1 VNELGVVYL
10 FGVLSDT
17 FDFKIESIQSGFP
30 DCVARR
36 KKGKNRWEE
45 VRIEFEYDTKS
56 FLALFLAAPDSR
68 APVTLRILGV
78 VTLVADLATPLFG
91 LKRFHRVFDWWAAL
105 RPAFKRAWAGCALAF
120 GLLLFYAVV
129 P

>member
-1 VNELGVVYL
+1 MSLLVALFALFIGALGLVGLARPERLIRFATSWQTPTGLYVAAAL
-10 FGVLSDT
+10 RIVL
-17 FDFKIESIQSGFP
+17 G
-30 DCVARR
+30 
-36 KKGKNRWEE
+36 
-45 VRIEFEYDTKS
+45 
-56 FLALFLAAPDSR
+56 LALFLAAPDSR

-78 VTLVADLATPLFG
+78 VTLVAGLATPFFG
-91 LKRFHRVFDWWAAL
+91 LERFHRVLDWWAAL